1 MKTTNFP
8 IFTTKSDPSDA
19 EIISHKLMIRSGM
32 IRKLSSGQYTW
43 LPLGLKVIDKI
54 QNVVR
59 SELNK
64 IGCREIL
71 MPLVQPNELWKES
84 GRWSEYGPE
93 LLRFKDRHEREFCF
107 GPTFEEVITDLLRQD
122 LSSYKQLPINF
133 FQISTKFRDEIRP
146 RFGVMRSRE
155 FIMKDAYSFHAT
167 KTCLDTTYV
176 KYMEAYK
183 NIFNSLMLKFTMVD
197 ADSGNIGGSE
207 SHEFHVI
214 ADTGEDDLLLD
225 DTFNGMNVEIAKQR
239 YQEESLEKIA
249 SKSGMKLKKGIEVG
263 HIFKLGTKYSKPM
276 NLTFTDENSKIN
288 DVFMGCYGIG
298 ISRVVAAAIEQN
310 YDDKGIIWPKR
321 MAPFQ
326 VAIIELDSK
335 KACGIRE
342 YAENIYDALEKNG
355 IDVIYDNRSLK
366 LGNKLADWEL
376 IGIPNIL
383 IIGQKETENTTMT
396 LKRRDENQKHEVT
409 PEFVNNSELKI

>member
-1 MKTTNFP
+1 MKTSNFP
-8 IFTTKSDPSDA
+8 IFTVKSDPSDA
-19 EIISHKLMIRSGM
+19 EVLSHKLMIKSGM

-43 LPLGLKVIDKI
+43 HPLGLRVIDKVQSI
-54 QNVVR
+54 VR

-71 MPLVQPNELWKES
+71 MPLVQPSELWRES

-93 LLRFKDRHEREFCF
+93 LLRFKDRHDREFCF

-122 LSSYKQLPINF
+122 LSSYKQLPINL

-155 FIMKDAYSFHAT
+155 FIMKDAYSFHASLG
-167 KTCLDTTYV
+167 CLDTSYSN
-176 KYMEAYK
+176 YMEAYK
-183 NIFNSLMLKFTMVD
+183 NIFNSLMLNFTMVD

-225 DTFNGMNVEIAKQR
+225 DSFNGMNVEIAKER
-239 YQEESLEKIA
+239 YREDNLEKIA
-249 SKSGMKLKKGIEVG
+249 TKSGMTIKKGIEVG
-263 HIFKLGTKYSKPM
+263 HIFKLGTKYSSPM
-276 NLTFTDENSKIN
+276 NLKFTDENSKVN

-310 YDDKGIIWPKR
+310 YDDKGIVWPKT
-321 MAPFQ
+321 MSPFQ
-326 VAIIELDSK
+326 VALIELDSRK
-335 KACGIRE
+335 NADIRNYTE
-342 YAENIYDALEKNG
+342 SIYEALVKNQV
-355 IDVIYDNRSLK
+355 DVIYDNRDLK

-383 IIGQKETENTTMT
+383 IIGKKETENKTMT
-396 LKRRDENQKHEVT
+396 LKRRNEDQKQEVSS
-409 PEFVNNSELKI
+409 EFINDSSLIV

>member
-1 MKTTNFP
+1 MKTSNFP
-8 IFTTKSDPSDA
+8 IFTVKSDPSDT
-19 EIISHKLMIRSGM
+19 EVISHKLMIKSGM

-43 LPLGLKVIDKI
+43 LPLGLRVIDKI
-54 QNVVR
+54 QDIVR
-59 SELNK
+59 CELNK

-84 GRWSEYGPE
+84 GRWNEYGPE
-93 LLRFKDRHEREFCF
+93 LLRFKDRNEREFCF

-122 LSSYKQLPINF
+122 LSSYKQLPINL

-146 RFGVMRSRE
+146 RFGVLRSRE
-155 FIMKDAYSFHAT
+155 FIMKDAYSFHAST
-167 KTCLDTTYV
+167 SCLDTTYS

-225 DTFNGMNVEIAKQR
+225 DSNNGMNVEIAKER
-239 YQEESLEKIA
+239 YQEENIEKIA
-249 SKSGMKLKKGIEVG
+249 SKIGMRLTRGIEVG

-276 NLTFTDENSKIN
+276 NLRFTDENSQIN

-298 ISRVVAAAIEQN
+298 ISRIVAAAIEQN
-310 YDDKGIIWPKR
+310 YDDRGIIWPKT
-321 MAPFQ
+321 MSPFQ
-326 VAIIELDSK
+326 VALIELDSK
-335 KACGIRE
+335 KNDEIRK
-342 YAENIYDALEKNG
+342 YTENIYEDLQKQG
-355 IDVIYDNRSLK
+355 VDVIYDNRNLK

-376 IGIPNIL
+376 IGVPNIL
-383 IIGQKETENTTMT
+383 IIGQKETDDRTMT
-396 LKRRDENQKHEVT
+396 LKRRNEDQKQKVT
-409 PEFVNNSELKI
+409 PEFVNDATLRV

>member
-1 MKTTNFP
+1 
-8 IFTTKSDPSDA
+8 
-19 EIISHKLMIRSGM
+19 
-32 IRKLSSGQYTW
+32 
-43 LPLGLKVIDKI
+43 
-54 QNVVR
+54 
-59 SELNK
+59 
-64 IGCREIL
+64 
-71 MPLVQPNELWKES
+71 VQPNELWKES

-176 KYMEAYK
+176 QYMEAYK

-276 NLTFTDENSKIN
+276 NLTFTDENSKID

-396 LKRRDENQKHEVT
+396 LKRRNENQKHEVT

>member
-1 MKTTNFP
+1 MKTSNFP
-8 IFTTKSDPSDA
+8 IFTVKTDPSNA
-19 EIISHKLMIRSGM
+19 EVISHKLMVKSGM

-54 QNVVR
+54 QSVVR
-59 SELNK
+59 TELNK

-71 MPLVQPNELWKES
+71 MPLVQPNELWRES

-167 KTCLDTTYV
+167 TSCLDTTYLN
-176 KYMEAYK
+176 YMEAYK
-183 NIFNSLMLKFTMVD
+183 NIFNLLMLNFTMVD

-225 DTFNGMNVEIAKQR
+225 DSFNGMNIEIAKER
-239 YQEESLEKIA
+239 YQEEDLEKIA
-249 SKSGMKLKKGIEVG
+249 NKSGMKLKKGIEVG

-276 NLTFTDENSKIN
+276 NLRFTDENSQIN
-288 DVFMGCYGIG
+288 NVFMGCYGIG

-310 YDDKGIIWPKR
+310 FDDRGIIWPKI

-335 KACGIRE
+335 NNCEIKE
-342 YAENIYDALEKNG
+342 YAENIYGALKKNG
-355 IDVIYDNRSLK
+355 VDVIYDDRNLK

-383 IIGQKETENTTMT
+383 IIGQKETESKTMT
-396 LKRRDENQKHEVT
+396 LKRRAELQKQEVT
-409 PEFVNNSELKI
+409 SEFVNDSEFRV

>member
-1 MKTTNFP
+1 MKTSNFP
-8 IFTTKSDPSDA
+8 IFTVKSDPSDA
-19 EIISHKLMIRSGM
+19 EVVSHKLMIKSGM

-43 LPLGLKVIDKI
+43 LPLGLRVIDKI
-54 QNVVR
+54 QDIVR
-59 SELNK
+59 NELNR
-64 IGCREIL
+64 IDCREIL
-71 MPLVQPNELWKES
+71 MPLIQPNELWKES

-122 LSSYKQLPINF
+122 LSSYKQLPINL

-155 FIMKDAYSFHAT
+155 FIMKDAYSFHASAS
-167 KTCLDTTYV
+167 CLDISYS
-176 KYMEAYK
+176 KYMKAYK
-183 NIFNSLMLKFTMVD
+183 NIFNSLMLDFTMVD

-214 ADTGEDDLLLD
+214 ANTGEDDLLLD
-225 DTFNGMNVEIAKQR
+225 DSNNGMNIEIAKEK
-239 YQEESLEKIA
+239 YQEENLEKIVG
-249 SKSGMKLKKGIEVG
+249 KSGMTLKKGIEVG

-276 NLTFTDENSKIN
+276 NLRFTDENSKIN

-310 YDDKGIIWPKR
+310 YDDKGIIWPKT
-321 MAPFQ
+321 MSPFQ
-326 VAIIELDSK
+326 VALIELDSK
-335 KACGIRE
+335 KNTGIRE
-342 YAENIYDALEKNG
+342 YTENIYKALKNNG
-355 IDVIYDNRSLK
+355 VDVIHDNRDLK

-383 IIGQKETENTTMT
+383 IIGQKETENKNIT
-396 LKRRDENQKHEVT
+396 LKRRDEEEKREVAS
-409 PEFVNNSELKI
+409 EFINDSSLTV